1 MLVDTIIANLLIPLG
16 LMAWLWFDQDQRK
29 IDWLLKAGICGAVVM
44 LCFLAG
50 TWQELSYA
58 LRYILAALFLIVA
71 YLSYRR
77 VREHPFWHESA
88 GGRLVTYIS
97 VIALS
102 ALALYN
108 VDVLRGFWYTGEP
121 ITLAFPLRGG
131 IYYVTEGGTHVLLN
145 GHIVTNG
152 TPYAL
157 DIEALNGLGR
167 HSRGF
172 FPSRVTDY
180 EIYGATLY
188 SPCAGQVVET
198 MNVIPDSPVNELY
211 KASRA
216 MNQVVL
222 QCGDVRVLMG
232 HLLQGSVTV
241 QKEDRV
247 QAGQPLGKVGNS
259 GKSKRPHL
267 HIQAD
272 RSSGQFDAVP
282 ILFDGVFLVRNS
294 IVVR

>member
-1 MLVDTIIANLLIPLG
+1 
-16 LMAWLWFDQDQRK
+16 MAWLWFDRDQRR

-44 LCFLAG
+44 LCFLVG
-50 TWQELSYA
+50 TWQVLSYA

-77 VREHPFWHESA
+77 VRERPFWHESK
-88 GGRLVTYIS
+88 GGRLITYVS
-97 VIALS
+97 VIVLAALVF
-102 ALALYN
+102 YN
-108 VDVLRGFWYTGEP
+108 IEVLRGFWYTGKP

-131 IYYVTEGGTHVLLN
+131 IYYIAEGGNHVLLN

-180 EIYGATLY
+180 VIYGATVS
-188 SPCAGQVVET
+188 SPCAGEVVET
-198 MNVIPDSPVNELY
+198 MNVISDSPVNELHM
-211 KASRA
+211 ASRA
-216 MNQVVL
+216 MNRVVL
-222 QCGDVRVLMG
+222 QCGNVRVLLG

-241 QKEDRV
+241 QEGDWI
-247 QAGQPLGKVGNS
+247 QAGQPLGQVGNS

-272 RSSGQFDAVP
+272 ESSGHFDPVP
-282 ILFDGVFLVRNS
+282 IVFDGVFLVRNS
-294 IVVR
+294 VVVR